1 MAASSLSSGFVHL
14 SLEIDDKSKSIE
26 LLQQL
31 INNATIRHATEIS
44 NLENDQAASL
54 EKVTSECNDIQA
66 KISNTTQSLTE
77 RKDAFDSQ
85 INELLNVKKEGE
97 AKKKKTLDIVRT
109 AIAENKEKAHKAY
122 KEEQTLR
129 EKQWHDNRVSEIQK
143 LTWKGIQPNI
153 DRLTRKHQE
162 QVEEI
167 KAKTEFAKQKLE
179 LSADNDLQER
189 VLEYQTNHEANN
201 TCLKQQ
207 SDFANNLLREQN
219 EQQASVNKLKERLE
233 HDLESGKKLY
243 ALQLETLAKDQSVA
257 TSKLKCSQT
266 QHLAQQL
273 LTKKEARKAELE
285 SKLDRLSKD
294 IILAPKAQWE
304 ESWLAES
311 KIRIEKQ
318 NKKEMND
325 LLRWRKVEIDGI
337 IRKSLVEQDQDTS
350 ASAKYDAVAQLTESH
365 SANIEE
371 LNNKINKQRS
381 NNEVTKAKLSSIAK
395 KKANIK
401 DKIAKTEDGIIDVEE
416 KLGDITNK
424 YERTQRQHKQRL
436 EDAQDQIEN
445 RIKSITRQRNEI
457 EQDIMNSKENNEK
470 ALK

>member
-1 MAASSLSSGFVHL
+1 MATSLSSGFVHL
-14 SLEIDDKSKSIE
+14 SLEIDDKSKSME

-31 INNATIRHATEIS
+31 INNATIRHAKEIN
-44 NLENDQAASL
+44 NLENEQAASL
-54 EKVTSECNDIQA
+54 EKTTSECKDIQA
-66 KISNTTQSLTE
+66 KISNTTQSLTKQ
-77 RKDAFDSQ
+77 KDALDSQ
-85 INELLNVKKEGE
+85 INELLKMKKEVE
-97 AKKKKTLDIVRT
+97 AKKKTLDIVRT
-109 AIAENKEKAHKAY
+109 AIAENKENAHKAY
-122 KEEQTLR
+122 KEEQALR

-162 QVEEI
+162 QAEEI
-167 KAKTEFAKQKLE
+167 KAKTEFAKQKLG

-189 VLEYQTNHEANN
+189 VQAYQTNHEANN
-201 TCLKQQ
+201 TCFKKQ
-207 SDFANNLLREQN
+207 SDFATNLLREQN
-219 EQQASVNKLKERLE
+219 EQHASVNKLKEKLE
-233 HDLESGKKLY
+233 HDLESSKKLC
-243 ALQLETLAKDQSVA
+243 ALQLETLAKDQAVA
-257 TSKLKCSQT
+257 TSKLNCSQT

-311 KIRIEKQ
+311 EIRIEKQ
-318 NKKEMND
+318 NKNKMDD

-337 IRKSLVEQDQDTS
+337 IRKSLVEQDRDNS
-350 ASAKYDAVAQLTESH
+350 ASANDDAVAQLTESH

-371 LNNKINKQRS
+371 LNNNINKQRS
-381 NNEVTKAKLSSIAK
+381 NNEDTKAKLSSIAK

-401 DKIAKTEDGIIDVEE
+401 DKIAKTEDGIQDVEE
-416 KLGDITNK
+416 KLSDITNK
-424 YERTQRQHKQRL
+424 YERTQRQNKQRL
-436 EDAQDQIEN
+436 EDAQGLIEN

-457 EQDIMNSKENNEK
+457 EQDIMNCNENHEK
-470 ALK
+470 ALR